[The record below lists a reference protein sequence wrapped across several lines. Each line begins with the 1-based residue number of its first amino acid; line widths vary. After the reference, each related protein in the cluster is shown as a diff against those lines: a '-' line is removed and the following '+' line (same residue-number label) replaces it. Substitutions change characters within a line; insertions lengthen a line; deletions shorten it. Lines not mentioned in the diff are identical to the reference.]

1 MTQLAKI
8 LLLSSVY
15 GLFIASHAQAAA
27 KMKPGLWEMSMQSD
41 ALKAMPKMPPEQL
54 EQIKK
59 MGIKMPM
66 MQDGAMKTTVCIS
79 KEMAEQDHPAAAA
92 AQRQQPGCTPQNI
105 KHNGNEYSMDLICD
119 GPELKGVGKVK
130 GSYNGSD
137 SVRSS
142 YDFKG
147 TSLDRPVTQ
156 HMESAGK
163 WLSSDCGNV
172 KPMNNLQKNE

>member
-41 ALKAMPKMPPEQL
+41 AMKAMPKMPPEQL

-66 MQDGAMKTTVCIS
+66 MQDNSQVAHHKTSSTMAMSTRWI
-79 KEMAEQDHPAAAA
+79 
-92 AQRQQPGCTPQNI
+92 
-105 KHNGNEYSMDLICD
+105 
-119 GPELKGVGKVK
+119 
-130 GSYNGSD
+130 
-137 SVRSS
+137 
-142 YDFKG
+142 
-147 TSLDRPVTQ
+147 
-156 HMESAGK
+156 
-163 WLSSDCGNV
+163 
-172 KPMNNLQKNE
+172 